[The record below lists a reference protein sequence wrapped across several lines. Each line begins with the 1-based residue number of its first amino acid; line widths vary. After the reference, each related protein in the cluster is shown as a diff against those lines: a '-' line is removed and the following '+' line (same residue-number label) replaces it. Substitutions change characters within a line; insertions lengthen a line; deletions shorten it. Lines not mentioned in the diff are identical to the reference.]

1 MQTIIAFD
9 VSMGK
14 SYMVI
19 YQNGQC
25 VEEKEIQHNKK
36 DFQALHVTIQSL
48 FMRYGQYPEIVF
60 EATGV
65 YSKVLESFMQANQ
78 YPYYLLNPL
87 EAKQQCDRLRV
98 HKTDRSDA
106 HRLAQTHL
114 TSNRKPKVFERTEYQ
129 QLRVL
134 SRFYEEIDK
143 EIILIKNR
151 LHNALQLTFPELASI
166 FPNQNSALYLNVLLL
181 FPHPELVLS
190 CSRTVLK
197 NKLLA
202 NTKKN
207 LSSERALK
215 KAEEL
220 VSIASSSYPAVTLED
235 VTVSKVR
242 YYAEK
247 ISHLLCKKQEIIE
260 EMEALASPLPE
271 YDILRQI
278 PGIGSSSAVRFIAEA
293 GDVRRFTTSRELNA
307 YAGIDIR
314 RYQSGKTFYSD
325 HINKRGNPKL
335 RKLLYLMIQNMLK
348 NQQNTPNHIVH
359 YYYKQKEEPYNKCH
373 KVASV
378 ACINK
383 LLKTIHYLTKTNQMY
398 DYSLATT
405 S

>member
-19 YQNGQC
+19 YQGGQC
-25 VEEKEIQHNKK
+25 IEEREIQHNKE
-36 DFQALHVTIQSL
+36 DFQTLSVSIQS
-48 FMRYGQYPEIVF
+48 FFVRDGQYPEIVF
-60 EATGV
+60 EATGI
-65 YSKVLESFMQANQ
+65 YSKVLESFMQTNQ

-106 HRLAQTHL
+106 HKLAQTHP
-114 TSNRKPKVFERTEYQ
+114 TSNRMPKVFESAEYQ
-129 QLRVL
+129 QLRAL

-143 EIILIKNR
+143 EIILIKSR
-151 LHNALQLTFPELASI
+151 LHNALQLTFPELVSI
-166 FPNQNSALYLNVLLL
+166 FSNQNSALYLNVLLL
-181 FPHPELVLS
+181 FPHPELVLA

-220 VSIASSSYPAVTLED
+220 VRVASASYPAVTPED
-235 VTVSKVR
+235 IAVSKVR
-242 YYAEK
+242 YYADK
-247 ISHLLCKKQEIIE
+247 IIHLLRKKQEIIE
-260 EMEALASPLPE
+260 EMETLASPLPE

-293 GDVRRFTTSRELNA
+293 GDIRRFSTSRELNA

-335 RKLLYLMIQNMLK
+335 RKLLYLIIQNMLK
-348 NQQNTPNHIVH
+348 KQRNAPNHIIH
-359 YYYKQKEEPYNKCH
+359 YYYRQKEEPYNKCH